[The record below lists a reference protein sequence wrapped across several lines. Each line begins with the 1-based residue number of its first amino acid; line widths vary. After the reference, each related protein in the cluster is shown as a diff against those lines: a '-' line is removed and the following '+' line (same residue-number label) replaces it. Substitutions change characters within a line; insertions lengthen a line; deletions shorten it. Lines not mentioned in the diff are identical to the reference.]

1 MIIVEMKVQARLE
14 KSKRES
20 KSCEARPDLR

>member
-20 KSCEARPDLR
+20 KSCEAQLDLR